1 MGLVILNVI
10 LQKCC
15 LIERSSYAYTL
26 FLYAHIPPRDEGADR
41 EAVDFEPG
49 NQYILRYR
57 PISSL
62 VHTGAA
68 KLV

>member
-1 MGLVILNVI
+1 MYPAEILFDWEI
-10 LQKCC
+10 
-15 LIERSSYAYTL
+15 
-26 FLYAHIPPRDEGADR
+26 FLRMYFVHIPPRDEGADR

>member
-1 MGLVILNVI
+1 MYPAEILSDWEIFLRMYFV
-10 LQKCC
+10 
-15 LIERSSYAYTL
+15 
-26 FLYAHIPPRDEGADR
+26 FLYAHIQPRDEGADR